1 MEGKFFF
8 ILIFKP
14 YFILR
19 IDLNVPLYS
28 VAGSTMSQSYH
39 LTLSDIINF
48 KHSAP
53 QPISKKPK
61 AFHLSQSYLII
72 LE

>member
-8 ILIFKP
+8 ILISKP

-19 IDLNVPLYS
+19 INPTAPLYS
-28 VAGSTMSQSYH
+28 IAGSTMSQSYH

-48 KHSAP
+48 KHSVP